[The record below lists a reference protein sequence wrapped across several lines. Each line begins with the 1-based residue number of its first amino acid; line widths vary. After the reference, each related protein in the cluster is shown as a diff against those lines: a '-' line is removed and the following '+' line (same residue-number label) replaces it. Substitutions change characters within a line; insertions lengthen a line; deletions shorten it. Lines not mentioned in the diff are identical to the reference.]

1 MFCDDR
7 KSFTCGAKN
16 INRKKSLNSLKIII
30 ASVQIKYGY
39 VVSSTTLLISIIVIL
54 PNFARLLAQKRQVLL
69 SGKLLKQ

>member
-7 KSFTCGAKN
+7 KSFTRGAKN

-30 ASVQIKYGY
+30 ASVQINYGY
-39 VVSSTTLLISIIVIL
+39 VVSSTTLLISIIVIP
-54 PNFARLLAQKRQVLL
+54 PNFARLLAQNRQVLL